1 MSNEITDT
9 APVEEHR
16 IVLGYTVIEVTDP
29 GEEEEALPDAVML
42 RRVADGLKE
51 LP

>member
-1 MSNEITDT
+1 MSNETHT
-9 APVEEHR
+9 APTEEHR

-29 GEEEEALPDAVML
+29 GEEEALPDAVML

>member
-1 MSNEITDT
+1 MSNETHT
-9 APVEEHR
+9 APAEERR

-29 GEEEEALPDAVML
+29 GQEGEPLPDAVML
-42 RRVADGLKE
+42 QRVVDGLKE

>member
-1 MSNEITDT
+1 MINETPHT
-9 APVEEHR
+9 GPEERR

-29 GEEEEALPDAVML
+29 GEQPEDHPDAVML
-42 RRVADGLKE
+42 RRFVDGLKE